1 MNVETT
7 RLAFRPSR
15 ITTLFVG
22 ESPPFNGAFFYRGNP
37 PMTRVMRRA
46 IEESLGATDNFLE
59 TFKAFGWY
67 LDDLVLDP
75 VDHLDDRERRAM
87 CVAARCKLAERVAEY
102 QPLMIVSLLRSI
114 REDVEKAA
122 EMAGCA
128 VEPLNAPFPG
138 GGWHET
144 PFRNEMR
151 SRWATLPRL

>member
-1 MNVETT
+1 M
-7 RLAFRPSR
+7 
-15 ITTLFVG
+15 TTLFVG
-22 ESPPFNGAFFYRGNP
+22 KSPPFNGAFFYSGNP

-59 TFKAFGWY
+59 TFKAYGWY
-67 LDDLVLDP
+67 LDDLVLTP
-75 VDHLDDRERRAM
+75 VDHLDDRERRAI
-87 CVAARCKLAERVAEY
+87 CVAARCELAGRIAEY

-128 VEPLNAPFPG
+128 VKPLNAPFPS